1 MLQTIN
7 MKTISPVP
15 LKQTEFKPELTGTL
29 FHRPMPQ
36 TIIAQ
41 TVKDPDVMGQ
51 MGKYLTN
58 FYESGQLW
66 ALLVGMVLGY
76 VFRGIINR

>member
-1 MLQTIN
+1 MTQIIN
-7 MKTISPVP
+7 RTQISSFG
-15 LKQTEFKPELTGTL
+15 LNQ
-29 FHRPMPQ
+29 PMPQ

-41 TVKDPDVMGQ
+41 EVSDPDVMGQ

-76 VFRGIINR
+76 VFRGIIGR

>member
-1 MLQTIN
+1 

-15 LKQTEFKPELTGTL
+15 LNQTLNQTEFTPELRGTL

-41 TVKDPDVMGQ
+41 QVSDPDVMGQ
-51 MGKYLTN
+51 MGEYLTN
-58 FYESGQLW
+58 FYETGQLW
-66 ALLVGMVLGY
+66 ALLIGMVLGF
-76 VFRGIINR
+76 VVRGIIGR

>member
-1 MLQTIN
+1 
-7 MKTISPVP
+7 MKTISPVS
-15 LKQTEFKPELTGTL
+15 LNQTLNQTKFKPELTETL

-41 TVKDPDVMGQ
+41 EVTDPDVMGQ
-51 MGKYLTN
+51 MGEYLTN

-66 ALLVGMVLGY
+66 ALLVGMVLGF
-76 VFRGIINR
+76 VFRGIIGR